1 MNKLIKRLIES
12 LFDDI
17 DDIVDNDATQSVFTQ
32 KVIDDE
38 LNTLKNKS
46 WNKTEYPSGY
56 SDLDKAENLY
66 KIGELYISSITQLV
80 SYKRLDYYEIRC
92 KFAGYN
98 INDSYDCVEI
108 YIRNHKICSIYV
120 TDNIIHKIIIYASDA
135 NDSEYV
141 TYSTKKHFVY
151 INTYFLMNVYIK
163 NNYTI
168 KSLFID
174 FKDEKIPSD
183 IKYIYIESSEDYP
196 ITFDNINSY
205 VNTFVISESDN
216 YFDNIN
222 SDVIQETS
230 VSKHISIAKAWK
242 RAFITFTSS
251 TVFDDL
257 KSFDA
262 FLNYFKKQGFKR
274 YKMESQSPCVH
285 PGEYN
290 GFKYGEDLFNQF
302 VIDNNFERYL
312 YKKDKDEIETIINK
326 ETILYLQNKG
336 YNVPT
341 YGYMTSIYYGSKDKG
356 EQGKD
361 EHGNFMKVRYMF
373 EFDDKETNEH
383 IYSINIWKFYKSGLC
398 LLDKEVR

>member
-38 LNTLKNKS
+38 LNILKNKP

-66 KIGELYISSITQLV
+66 KIGELYISSMKQLL
-80 SYKRLDYYEIRC
+80 SYMSLDYYEIRC

-108 YIRNHKICSIYV
+108 YLGNHKKGSIYV
-120 TDNIIHKIIIYASDA
+120 TDNIIHKIIIYTSDF
-135 NDSEYV
+135 NNCEYV
-141 TYSTKKHFVY
+141 KYSTKKHFVY
-151 INTYFLMNVYIK
+151 IDTYFLMNVYIK
-163 NNYTI
+163 NNYTVE
-168 KSLFID
+168 KVFINFED
-174 FKDEKIPSD
+174 GIPSKIKD
-183 IKYIYIESSEDYP
+183 IIMISTDDYP
-196 ITFDNINSY
+196 ITSDNINSY
-205 VNTFVISESDN
+205 TNTFVMPSTND
-216 YFDNIN
+216 
-222 SDVIQETS
+222 Q
-230 VSKHISIAKAWK
+230 KPISISKVWK
-242 RAFITFTSS
+242 TSYITFEYPN
-251 TVFDDL
+251 VFDTL
-257 KSFDA
+257 KSFDD
-262 FLNYFKKQGFKR
+262 FLNFIKKLGFKKYRMNSQPSILQPSKYKGF
-274 YKMESQSPCVH
+274 E
-285 PGEYN
+285 
-290 GFKYGEDLFNQF
+290 YGEDLFKQF
-302 VIDNNFERYL
+302 VIDNNFEQYTF
-312 YKKDKDEIETIINK
+312 KDLIEIETIINK

-398 LLDKEVR
+398 ILDKELR

>member
-17 DDIVDNDATQSVFTQ
+17 DDIVDNDVTQSVFTQ

-56 SDLDKAENLY
+56 SDLDNAENLY

-135 NDSEYV
+135 NDCEYV
-141 TYSTKKHFVY
+141 TYGTKKRFVY

-168 KSLFID
+168 EKVFID
-174 FKDEKIPSD
+174 FEDSIPSKMKD
-183 IKYIYIESSEDYP
+183 IIMSSTDDYP
-196 ITFDNINSY
+196 ITSDNLSSY
-205 VNTFVISESDN
+205 INTFVMSSTND
-216 YFDNIN
+216 
-222 SDVIQETS
+222 Q
-230 VSKHISIAKAWK
+230 KPISISKVWK
-242 RAFITFTSS
+242 TSYITFEYPN
-251 TVFDDL
+251 VFDTL
-257 KSFDA
+257 KSFDD
-262 FLNYFKKQGFKR
+262 FLNFLKKLGFKKYRMNSQPSILQPSKYKGF
-274 YKMESQSPCVH
+274 E
-285 PGEYN
+285 
-290 GFKYGEDLFNQF
+290 YGEDLFKQF
-302 VIDNNFERYL
+302 VIDNNFEQYTF
-312 YKKDKDEIETIINK
+312 KDLIKIETIINK

-361 EHGNFMKVRYMF
+361 EHGNYMKVRYMF

-383 IYSINIWKFYKSGLC
+383 IYSVNIWKFYKSGLC
-398 LLDKEVR
+398 ILDKEVR

>member
-1 MNKLIKRLIES
+1 MNKLIKRLVES

-32 KVIDDE
+32 TIIDDE

-108 YIRNHKICSIYV
+108 YIGNHKICSIYV
-120 TDNIIHKIIIYASDA
+120 TDNIIHKIIIYADDN
-135 NDSEYV
+135 NDCEYV
-141 TYSTKKHFVY
+141 KYGIKKRFVD

-163 NNYTI
+163 NNYTVE
-168 KSLFID
+168 KVFID
-174 FKDEKIPSD
+174 FEDGIPSKIKD
-183 IKYIYIESSEDYP
+183 IIMNSTNDYP
-196 ITFDNINSY
+196 ITSDNLSSY
-205 VNTFVISESDN
+205 VNTFVMSSTND
-216 YFDNIN
+216 
-222 SDVIQETS
+222 Q
-230 VSKHISIAKAWK
+230 KPISISKVWK
-242 RAFITFTSS
+242 TSYITFEYPN
-251 TVFDDL
+251 VFDTL
-257 KSFDA
+257 KSFDD
-262 FLNYFKKQGFKR
+262 FLNFLKKLGFKKYRMNSQPFILQPSKYKGF
-274 YKMESQSPCVH
+274 E
-285 PGEYN
+285 
-290 GFKYGEDLFNQF
+290 YGEDLFKQF
-302 VIDNNFERYL
+302 VIDNNFEQYTF
-312 YKKDKDEIETIINK
+312 KDLIKIETIINK

>member
-38 LNTLKNKS
+38 LNTLKNKP
-46 WNKTEYPSGY
+46 WNKTEYPSGF
-56 SDLDKAENLY
+56 SDLDNAENLY

-135 NDSEYV
+135 NDCEYV
-141 TYSTKKHFVY
+141 TYGTKKRFVY

-163 NNYTI
+163 NNYI
-168 KSLFID
+168 IEKVFID
-174 FKDEKIPSD
+174 FEDSIPSKMKD
-183 IKYIYIESSEDYP
+183 IIMSSTDDYP
-196 ITFDNINSY
+196 ITSDNLSSY
-205 VNTFVISESDN
+205 INTFVMSSTND
-216 YFDNIN
+216 
-222 SDVIQETS
+222 Q
-230 VSKHISIAKAWK
+230 KPISISKVWK
-242 RAFITFTSS
+242 TSYITFEYPN
-251 TVFDDL
+251 VFDTL
-257 KSFDA
+257 KSFDD
-262 FLNYFKKQGFKR
+262 FLNFLKKLGFKKYRMNSQPSILQPSKYKGF
-274 YKMESQSPCVH
+274 E
-285 PGEYN
+285 
-290 GFKYGEDLFNQF
+290 YGEDLFKQF
-302 VIDNNFERYL
+302 VIDNNFEQYTF
-312 YKKDKDEIETIINK
+312 KDLIKIETIINK

-361 EHGNFMKVRYMF
+361 EHGNYMKVRYMF

-383 IYSINIWKFYKSGLC
+383 IYSVNIWKFYKSGLC
-398 LLDKEVR
+398 ILDKEVR

>member
-1 MNKLIKRLIES
+1 MNKLIKRLVES

-38 LNTLKNKS
+38 LNTLKNKP

-66 KIGELYISSITQLV
+66 KIGELYISSITQLFP
-80 SYKRLDYYEIRC
+80 YKRLDYYEIRC
-92 KFAGYN
+92 KFASYN

-108 YIRNHKICSIYV
+108 YIENHKICSIYV
-120 TDNIIHKIIIYASDA
+120 TDNIIHKIIIYASDD
-135 NDSEYV
+135 NDCEYV
-141 TYSTKKHFVY
+141 KYDTKFVY
-151 INTYFLMNVYIK
+151 IDTYFLMNVYIK
-163 NNYTI
+163 NNYTVE
-168 KSLFID
+168 KVFID
-174 FKDEKIPSD
+174 FEDGIPSKIKD
-183 IKYIYIESSEDYP
+183 ITMSSTDDYP
-196 ITFDNINSY
+196 ITSDNINSY
-205 VNTFVISESDN
+205 ANTFVMSSTND
-216 YFDNIN
+216 
-222 SDVIQETS
+222 Q
-230 VSKHISIAKAWK
+230 KPISISKVWK
-242 RAFITFTSS
+242 TSYITFKYPN
-251 TVFDDL
+251 VFDTL
-257 KSFDA
+257 KSFDD
-262 FLNYFKKQGFKR
+262 FLNFLKKLGFKKYRMNSQPSILQPSKYKGF
-274 YKMESQSPCVH
+274 E
-285 PGEYN
+285 
-290 GFKYGEDLFNQF
+290 YGEDLFNQF

-361 EHGNFMKVRYMF
+361 EHGNFMYVRYMF

-383 IYSINIWKFYKSGLC
+383 IYTINIWKFYKSGLC
-398 LLDKEVR
+398 LLDEELR

>member
-17 DDIVDNDATQSVFTQ
+17 DDIVDNDTTQSVFTQ
-32 KVIDDE
+32 KVIDNE
-38 LNTLKNKS
+38 LNILKNKP

-80 SYKRLDYYEIRC
+80 SYKRLDYYKIRC

-108 YIRNHKICSIYV
+108 YLGNHKKGSIYV
-120 TDNIIHKIIIYASDA
+120 TDNIIHKIIIYTSDF
-135 NDSEYV
+135 NNCEYV
-141 TYSTKKHFVY
+141 KYSTKKHFVY
-151 INTYFLMNVYIK
+151 IDTYFLMNVYIK
-163 NNYTI
+163 NNYTVE
-168 KSLFID
+168 KVFID
-174 FKDEKIPSD
+174 FEDGIPSKIED
-183 IKYIYIESSEDYP
+183 IIMISTDDYP
-196 ITFDNINSY
+196 ITSDNINSY
-205 VNTFVISESDN
+205 ANTFVMPSTND
-216 YFDNIN
+216 
-222 SDVIQETS
+222 Q
-230 VSKHISIAKAWK
+230 KPISISKVWK
-242 RAFITFTSS
+242 TSYITFEHPN
-251 TVFDDL
+251 VFDTL
-257 KSFDA
+257 KSFDD
-262 FLNYFKKQGFKR
+262 FLNFLKKLGFKK
-274 YKMESQSPCVH
+274 YKMNSQPSILQPAK
-285 PGEYN
+285 YK
-290 GFKYGEDLFNQF
+290 GFEYGEDLFKQF
-302 VIDNNFERYL
+302 VIDNNFEQYTF
-312 YKKDKDEIETIINK
+312 KDLIKIETIINK

-398 LLDKEVR
+398 LLDKELR

>member
-38 LNTLKNKS
+38 LNTLKNKP

-108 YIRNHKICSIYV
+108 YLGNHKKGSIYV
-120 TDNIIHKIIIYASDA
+120 TDNIIHKIIIYTSDF
-135 NDSEYV
+135 NNCEYV
-141 TYSTKKHFVY
+141 KYSTKKHFVY

-163 NNYTI
+163 NNYTVE
-168 KSLFID
+168 KVFID
-174 FKDEKIPSD
+174 FEDGIPSK
-183 IKYIYIESSEDYP
+183 IKYIIINSTDDYP
-196 ITFDNINSY
+196 ITSDNINSY
-205 VNTFVISESDN
+205 ANTFVMPSTND
-216 YFDNIN
+216 
-222 SDVIQETS
+222 Q
-230 VSKHISIAKAWK
+230 KPISISKVWK
-242 RAFITFTSS
+242 TSYITFEYPN
-251 TVFDDL
+251 VFDTL
-257 KSFDA
+257 KSFDD
-262 FLNYFKKQGFKR
+262 FLNFLKKLGFKKYRMNSQPSILQPSKYKGF
-274 YKMESQSPCVH
+274 E
-285 PGEYN
+285 
-290 GFKYGEDLFNQF
+290 YGEDLFKQF
-302 VIDNNFERYL
+302 VIDNNFEQYTF
-312 YKKDKDEIETIINK
+312 KDLIEIETIINK

>member
-38 LNTLKNKS
+38 LNKLKNKS

-141 TYSTKKHFVY
+141 TYSTKKRFVY

-163 NNYTI
+163 NNYTVE
-168 KSLFID
+168 KVFID
-174 FKDEKIPSD
+174 FEDGIPSKIKD
-183 IKYIYIESSEDYP
+183 IIMNSTDDYP
-196 ITFDNINSY
+196 ITSDNINSY
-205 VNTFVISESDN
+205 ANTFVMPSTND
-216 YFDNIN
+216 
-222 SDVIQETS
+222 Q
-230 VSKHISIAKAWK
+230 KPISISKVWK
-242 RAFITFTSS
+242 TSYITFEHPN
-251 TVFDDL
+251 VFDTL
-257 KSFDA
+257 KSFDD
-262 FLNYFKKQGFKR
+262 FLNFLKKLGFKKYRMNSQPSILQPSKYKGF
-274 YKMESQSPCVH
+274 E
-285 PGEYN
+285 
-290 GFKYGEDLFNQF
+290 YGEDLFKQF
-302 VIDNNFERYL
+302 VIDNNFEQYVF
-312 YKKDKDEIETIINK
+312 KDLIKIETIINK

-398 LLDKEVR
+398 ILDKELR

>member
-1 MNKLIKRLIES
+1 MNKLIKRLVES

-38 LNTLKNKS
+38 LNTLKNKP

-56 SDLDKAENLY
+56 SNLDKAENLY
-66 KIGELYISSITQLV
+66 KIGELYISSITQLFP
-80 SYKRLDYYEIRC
+80 YKRLDYYEIRC
-92 KFAGYN
+92 KFASYN

-108 YIRNHKICSIYV
+108 YIENHKICSIYV

-135 NDSEYV
+135 NDCEYV
-141 TYSTKKHFVY
+141 KYGTGRKFVY
-151 INTYFLMNVYIK
+151 IDTYFLMNVYIK
-163 NNYTI
+163 NNYTVE
-168 KSLFID
+168 KVFID
-174 FKDEKIPSD
+174 FEDSIPSKIKD
-183 IKYIYIESSEDYP
+183 IIISSTDDYP
-196 ITFDNINSY
+196 IISDNINSY
-205 VNTFVISESDN
+205 ANTFVMSSTND
-216 YFDNIN
+216 
-222 SDVIQETS
+222 Q
-230 VSKHISIAKAWK
+230 KPISISKVWK
-242 RAFITFTSS
+242 TSYITFEYPN
-251 TVFDDL
+251 VFDTL
-257 KSFDA
+257 KSFDD
-262 FLNYFKKQGFKR
+262 FLNFLKKLGFKKYRMNSQPSILQPSKYKGF
-274 YKMESQSPCVH
+274 E
-285 PGEYN
+285 
-290 GFKYGEDLFNQF
+290 YGEDLFKQF

-361 EHGNFMKVRYMF
+361 EHGNFMYVRYMF

-383 IYSINIWKFYKSGLC
+383 IYTINIWKFYKSGLC
-398 LLDKEVR
+398 LLDEELR

>member
-108 YIRNHKICSIYV
+108 YIGNHKICSIYV
-120 TDNIIHKIIIYASDA
+120 TDNIIHRIIIYA
-135 NDSEYV
+135 NDDNDCEYV
-141 TYSTKKHFVY
+141 TYGTKKRFVY

-163 NNYTI
+163 NNYTVE
-168 KSLFID
+168 KVFID
-174 FKDEKIPSD
+174 FEDSIPSKMKD
-183 IKYIYIESSEDYP
+183 IIMSSTDDYP
-196 ITFDNINSY
+196 ITSDNLSSY
-205 VNTFVISESDN
+205 VNTFVMSSTND
-216 YFDNIN
+216 
-222 SDVIQETS
+222 Q
-230 VSKHISIAKAWK
+230 KPISISKVWK
-242 RAFITFTSS
+242 TSYITFEYPN
-251 TVFDDL
+251 VFDTL
-257 KSFDA
+257 KAFDD
-262 FLNYFKKQGFKR
+262 FLNFLKKLGFKKYRMNSQPSILQPSKYKGF
-274 YKMESQSPCVH
+274 E
-285 PGEYN
+285 
-290 GFKYGEDLFNQF
+290 YGEDLFKQF
-302 VIDNNFERYL
+302 VIDNNFEQYTF
-312 YKKDKDEIETIINK
+312 KDSIKIETIINK

-361 EHGNFMKVRYMF
+361 EHGNYMKVRYMF
-373 EFDDKETNEH
+373 EFDDNETNEH
-383 IYSINIWKFYKSGLC
+383 IYSVNIWKFYKSGLC
-398 LLDKEVR
+398 ILDKEVR

>member
-135 NDSEYV
+135 NDCEYV
-141 TYSTKKHFVY
+141 TYSIKKRFVY

-163 NNYTI
+163 NNYTVE
-168 KSLFID
+168 KVFID
-174 FKDEKIPSD
+174 FEDGIPSKIKD
-183 IKYIYIESSEDYP
+183 IIMNSTDDYP
-196 ITFDNINSY
+196 ITSDNINSY
-205 VNTFVISESDN
+205 ANTFVISESDN

-274 YKMESQSPCVH
+274 YKMESQSTCVH

>member
-38 LNTLKNKS
+38 LNTLKNKP

-66 KIGELYISSITQLV
+66 KIGENYISSITQLV

-92 KFAGYN
+92 KFADYN

-135 NDSEYV
+135 NDCEYV
-141 TYSTKKHFVY
+141 TYGTKKRFVY

-163 NNYTI
+163 NNYI
-168 KSLFID
+168 VEKVFID
-174 FKDEKIPSD
+174 FEDGIPSKMKD
-183 IKYIYIESSEDYP
+183 IIMSSTDGYP
-196 ITFDNINSY
+196 ITSDNLSSY
-205 VNTFVISESDN
+205 VNTFVMSSTND
-216 YFDNIN
+216 
-222 SDVIQETS
+222 Q
-230 VSKHISIAKAWK
+230 KPISISKAWK
-242 RAFITFTSS
+242 TSYITFEYTN
-251 TVFDDL
+251 VFDTL
-257 KSFDA
+257 KSFDD
-262 FLNYFKKQGFKR
+262 FLNFLKKLGFKKYRMNSQPSILQPSKYKGF
-274 YKMESQSPCVH
+274 E
-285 PGEYN
+285 
-290 GFKYGEDLFNQF
+290 YGEDLFKQF
-302 VIDNNFERYL
+302 VIDNNFEQYTF
-312 YKKDKDEIETIINK
+312 KDLIKIENIINK

-341 YGYMTSIYYGSKDKG
+341 YGYMSSIYYGSKDKG

-383 IYSINIWKFYKSGLC
+383 IYTINIWKFYKSGLC
-398 LLDKEVR
+398 LLDKELR

>member
-108 YIRNHKICSIYV
+108 YIGNHKICSIYV
-120 TDNIIHKIIIYASDA
+120 TDNIIHKIIIYADDT
-135 NDSEYV
+135 NDCEYV
-141 TYSTKKHFVY
+141 KYGIKKRFVY

-163 NNYTI
+163 NNYTVEKI
-168 KSLFID
+168 FID
-174 FKDEKIPSD
+174 FEDGIPSKIKD
-183 IKYIYIESSEDYP
+183 IIMISTDDYP
-196 ITFDNINSY
+196 ITSDNINSY
-205 VNTFVISESDN
+205 ANTFVMSSTND
-216 YFDNIN
+216 
-222 SDVIQETS
+222 Q
-230 VSKHISIAKAWK
+230 KPISISKVWK
-242 RAFITFTSS
+242 TSYIKFEYPN
-251 TVFDDL
+251 VFDTL
-257 KSFDA
+257 KSFDD
-262 FLNYFKKQGFKR
+262 FLNFLKKLGFKKYRMQSQPSILQPSKYKGF
-274 YKMESQSPCVH
+274 E
-285 PGEYN
+285 
-290 GFKYGEDLFNQF
+290 YGEDLFKQF
-302 VIDNNFERYL
+302 VIDNNFEQCTF
-312 YKKDKDEIETIINK
+312 KDSIKIENIINK

-373 EFDDKETNEH
+373 EFDDKETNKH

-398 LLDKEVR
+398 LLDKELFLYL

>member
-108 YIRNHKICSIYV
+108 YIGNHKICSIYV
-120 TDNIIHKIIIYASDA
+120 TDNIIHKIIIYADDN
-135 NDSEYV
+135 NDCEYV
-141 TYSTKKHFVY
+141 KYGIKKRFVD

-163 NNYTI
+163 NNYTVENV
-168 KSLFID
+168 FID
-174 FKDEKIPSD
+174 FEDGIPSKMKD
-183 IKYIYIESSEDYP
+183 IIISSTNDYP
-196 ITFDNINSY
+196 ITSDNLSSY
-205 VNTFVISESDN
+205 VNTFVMSSTND
-216 YFDNIN
+216 
-222 SDVIQETS
+222 Q
-230 VSKHISIAKAWK
+230 KPISISKAWK
-242 RAFITFTSS
+242 TSYITFEYPN
-251 TVFDDL
+251 VFDTL
-257 KSFDA
+257 KSFDD
-262 FLNYFKKQGFKR
+262 FLNFLKKLGFKKYRMNSQPSILQPSKYKGF
-274 YKMESQSPCVH
+274 E
-285 PGEYN
+285 
-290 GFKYGEDLFNQF
+290 YGEDLFKQF
-302 VIDNNFERYL
+302 VIDNNFEQYTF
-312 YKKDKDEIETIINK
+312 KDLIKIETIINK

>member
-38 LNTLKNKS
+38 LNTLKNKP
-46 WNKTEYPSGY
+46 WNKTEYPSDY

-98 INDSYDCVEI
+98 INDSYDCVDI
-108 YIRNHKICSIYV
+108 SIGNHKICSIYV
-120 TDNIIHKIIIYASDA
+120 TDNIIHRIIIYA
-135 NDSEYV
+135 NDDNDCEYV
-141 TYSTKKHFVY
+141 TYGTKKRFVY

-163 NNYTI
+163 NNYTVE
-168 KSLFID
+168 KVFID
-174 FKDEKIPSD
+174 FEDGIPSKMKD
-183 IKYIYIESSEDYP
+183 IIMSSTDDYP
-196 ITFDNINSY
+196 ITSDNINSY
-205 VNTFVISESDN
+205 ANTFVMSSTND
-216 YFDNIN
+216 
-222 SDVIQETS
+222 Q
-230 VSKHISIAKAWK
+230 KPISISKVWK
-242 RAFITFTSS
+242 TSYITFEYPN
-251 TVFDDL
+251 VFDTL
-257 KSFDA
+257 KAFDD
-262 FLNYFKKQGFKR
+262 FLNFLKKLGFKKYRMDSQPSILQPSKYKGF
-274 YKMESQSPCVH
+274 E
-285 PGEYN
+285 
-290 GFKYGEDLFNQF
+290 YGEDLFKQF
-302 VIDNNFERYL
+302 VIDNNFEQYTF
-312 YKKDKDEIETIINK
+312 KDSIKIETIINK

-361 EHGNFMKVRYMF
+361 EHGNYMKVRYMF

-383 IYSINIWKFYKSGLC
+383 IYSVNIWKFYKSGLC
-398 LLDKEVR
+398 ILDKEVR

>member
-1 MNKLIKRLIES
+1 MNKLVKRLIES

-38 LNTLKNKS
+38 LNILKNKP

-66 KIGELYISSITQLV
+66 KIGELFISSINCIS
-80 SYKRLDYYEIRC
+80 SYMKLNYFEMRC

-98 INDSYDCVEI
+98 IEGLDDCIEIVEGTL
-108 YIRNHKICSIYV
+108 KVCSIYV
-120 TDNIIHKIIIYASDA
+120 HDNIINKIIIYVNYMTSD
-135 NDSEYV
+135 YV
-141 TYSTKKHFVY
+141 RYYESKHSII

-174 FKDEKIPSD
+174 FEDEKIPSD

-274 YKMESQSPCVH
+274 YKMESQSTCVH

-312 YKKDKDEIETIINK
+312 YKKDKDKIETIINK

>member
-17 DDIVDNDATQSVFTQ
+17 DDIVDNDVTQSVFTQ

-38 LNTLKNKS
+38 LNTLKNKP
-46 WNKTEYPSGY
+46 WNKTEYPSSY
-56 SDLDKAENLY
+56 SDLDNAENLY

-98 INDSYDCVEI
+98 INDSYDCVDI
-108 YIRNHKICSIYV
+108 SIGNHKICSIYV

-135 NDSEYV
+135 NDCEYV
-141 TYSTKKHFVY
+141 TYGTKKRFVY

-163 NNYTI
+163 NNYTVE
-168 KSLFID
+168 KVFID
-174 FKDEKIPSD
+174 FEDSIPSKMKD
-183 IKYIYIESSEDYP
+183 IIMSSTDDYP
-196 ITFDNINSY
+196 ITSDNLSSY
-205 VNTFVISESDN
+205 INTFVMSSTND
-216 YFDNIN
+216 
-222 SDVIQETS
+222 Q
-230 VSKHISIAKAWK
+230 KPISISKVWK
-242 RAFITFTSS
+242 TSYITFEYPN
-251 TVFDDL
+251 VFDTL
-257 KSFDA
+257 KAFDD
-262 FLNYFKKQGFKR
+262 FLNFLKKLGFKKYRMNSQPSILQPSKYKGF
-274 YKMESQSPCVH
+274 E
-285 PGEYN
+285 
-290 GFKYGEDLFNQF
+290 YGEDLFKQF
-302 VIDNNFERYL
+302 VIDNNFEQYTF
-312 YKKDKDEIETIINK
+312 KDSIKIETIINK

-361 EHGNFMKVRYMF
+361 EHGNYMKVRYMF

-383 IYSINIWKFYKSGLC
+383 IYSVNIWKFYKSGLC
-398 LLDKEVR
+398 ILDKEVR

>member
-12 LFDDI
+12 LFDDIDDI

-38 LNTLKNKS
+38 LNTLKNKP
-46 WNKTEYPSGY
+46 WNKTEYPSCY
-56 SDLDKAENLY
+56 SDLDNAENLY

-92 KFAGYN
+92 KFADYN

-108 YIRNHKICSIYV
+108 YIGNHKICSIYV

-135 NDSEYV
+135 NDCEYV
-141 TYSTKKHFVY
+141 TYGTKKRFVY

-163 NNYTI
+163 NNYTVE
-168 KSLFID
+168 KVFID
-174 FKDEKIPSD
+174 FEDGIPSKMKD
-183 IKYIYIESSEDYP
+183 IIMSSTDDYP
-196 ITFDNINSY
+196 ITSDNLSSY
-205 VNTFVISESDN
+205 VNTFVMSSTND
-216 YFDNIN
+216 
-222 SDVIQETS
+222 Q
-230 VSKHISIAKAWK
+230 KPISISKVWK
-242 RAFITFTSS
+242 TSYITFEYPN
-251 TVFDDL
+251 VFDTL
-257 KSFDA
+257 KSFDD
-262 FLNYFKKQGFKR
+262 FLNFLKKLGFKKYRINSQPSILQPSKYKGF
-274 YKMESQSPCVH
+274 E
-285 PGEYN
+285 
-290 GFKYGEDLFNQF
+290 YGEDLFKHF
-302 VIDNNFERYL
+302 VIDNNFEQYTF
-312 YKKDKDEIETIINK
+312 KDLIKIENIINK

-341 YGYMTSIYYGSKDKG
+341 YGYMSSIYYGSKEKG

-383 IYSINIWKFYKSGLC
+383 IYTINIWKFYKSGLC
-398 LLDKEVR
+398 LLDKELR